1 MTLVYLAT
9 FAVSLLLSFIATK
22 IVRDM
27 AMQRGWVSAPAQERH
42 LHSKALPRLGGIAIV
57 FSFLVATCVAIASVR
72 LLHPAG
78 GLFSLHPLLTILPPA
93 ILIFLLGAYDDVRT
107 VGPYFKF
114 LVQGAAGAMLF
125 AGGLRILDLP
135 LLFGTRHFSWM
146 LGLPVTI
153 FWVIAITNAFNLID
167 GLDGLA
173 AGSAL
178 FSTLV
183 MFVVAALGN
192 ASLISL
198 ITLALAGAVLGFLRY
213 NFNPATIF
221 LGDCGSQFVGF
232 MLSALALYGAQ
243 KAPTII
249 AVAIPLVSFGLPI
262 LETSLSVLRR
272 FIGGRPVF
280 TADREH
286 IHHKLLDLGWSHR
299 QVVIILYGVSAVFA
313 LLSLFLLWPTGST
326 LGLVLAVVGTG
337 IWLGVQHLGYH
348 EFGEIRRVAHR
359 TIEQRRIFVNN
370 LAIRRA
376 SEEFKV
382 AGDLEQVGRILTAA
396 FESNDFDGFELRA
409 NSLVERR
416 IQLLE
421 SSDVPHLQWQRRG
434 VPASI
439 ESGSAWSITL
449 ELVSSAARRSG
460 SLTIFRCYTSRDLQ
474 LDINLLTSDFAVNLA
489 NALQRAVALPEDVEF
504 LPAAGGEVFFGARAG

>member
-1 MTLVYLAT
+1 MTFVYLAT
-9 FAVSLLLSFIATK
+9 FAVSLLLSFISTK
-22 IVRDM
+22 VVRDM
-27 AMQRGWVSAPAQERH
+27 AVRRGWVSAPAQERH

-57 FSFLVATCVAIASVR
+57 FSFLFATCVALATVR
-72 LLHPAG
+72 ILHPADG
-78 GLFSLHPLLTILPPA
+78 AFSLHPLLTILPPA
-93 ILIFLLGAYDDVRT
+93 ILIFLLGMYDDLHT

-114 LVQGAAGAMLF
+114 FVQSVAGALLF

-135 LLFGTRHFSWM
+135 LLFGARHFSWM
-146 LGLPVTI
+146 IGLPVTI
-153 FWVIAITNAFNLID
+153 FWVLAITNAFNLID

-183 MFVVAALGN
+183 MFVVAALSN
-192 ASLISL
+192 APLISL

-286 IHHKLLDLGWSHR
+286 IHHKLLEHGWSHR

-337 IWLGVQHLGYH
+337 IWLGVQHLGYL
-348 EFGEIRRVAHR
+348 EFGEIRRVAQR

-376 SEEFKV
+376 SEELKV
-382 AGDLEQVGRILTAA
+382 ARDFDQVGRILAAA
-396 FESNDFDGFELRA
+396 FDNNDFDGFELRA
-409 NSLVERR
+409 NTALEQR

-421 SSDVPHLQWQRRG
+421 PNDAPHLEWKKRG
-434 VPASI
+434 SLATV
-439 ESGSAWSITL
+439 EFGTAWSLKL
-449 ELVSSAARRSG
+449 ELISSAARRCG
-460 SLTIFRCYTSRDLQ
+460 NLTIFRCYTNRDLQ
-474 LDINLLTSDFAVNLA
+474 LDINLLTSDFAINLA
-489 NALQRAVALPEDVEF
+489 NALQRTAVAIEDLEY
-504 LPAAGGEVFFGARAG
+504 LPAAGNEAFLSAQAG